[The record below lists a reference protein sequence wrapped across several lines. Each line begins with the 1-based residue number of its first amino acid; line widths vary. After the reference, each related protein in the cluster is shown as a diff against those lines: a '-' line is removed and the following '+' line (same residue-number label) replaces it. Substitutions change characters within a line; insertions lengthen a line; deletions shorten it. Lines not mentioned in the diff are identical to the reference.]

1 MRELLS
7 ILCAVTLI
15 TAVSA
20 LPVSADG
27 DNRSMTVS
35 TEIAPTFL
43 VSVPADLNVPYSQ
56 EKTDLGTIRLDTA
69 QLELHKCVK
78 VSMIS
83 DNLLKNQADP
93 SVTLAYTITEGTAET
108 TTGKAFD
115 SAVYLTAGE
124 KTDLTVGIT
133 KAEWE
138 KAYAGVYSNTVT
150 FQIAYTDQSD

>member
-15 TAVSA
+15 TAISA

-43 VSVPADLNVPYSQ
+43 VSVPADLKVPFSQ
-56 EKTDLGTIRLDTA
+56 EQTDLGAVCLDTA
-69 QLELHKCVK
+69 QLELDKCVK
-78 VSMIS
+78 VSMVS

-93 SVTLAYTITEGTAET
+93 SVTIAYTITENNSSEAFTSASYL
-108 TTGKAFD
+108 KAGD
-115 SAVYLTAGE
+115 
-124 KTDLTVGIT
+124 KTDLIIGIT

-150 FQIAYTDQSD
+150 FQIAYTDIPQSD

>member
-1 MRELLS
+1 MRKLLS

-15 TAVSA
+15 AAVSA

-93 SVTLAYTITEGTAET
+93 SVTIAYTITENNSSEAFTSASYL
-108 TTGKAFD
+108 KAGD
-115 SAVYLTAGE
+115 E
-124 KTDLTVGIT
+124 TDLIIGIT

-138 KAYAGVYSNTVT
+138 KAYAGVYNNTVT
-150 FQIAYTDQSD
+150 FQIAYTDIP